1 MWVLKRIKRCYVNI
15 FILQNVVQVSD
26 GFIGVNA
33 RAIHGR
39 RRLLLVDHFNEPI
52 HKLQDGAVPAREKIG
67 AVNVEPRINDA
78 LVKTVVFAAPRPEI
92 GVSTCAFKIA
102 RLD

>member
-1 MWVLKRIKRCYVNI
+1 MRVLKRVKRCHVNV
-15 FILQNVVQVSD
+15 FVLQNVVQVSD
-26 GFIGVNA
+26 GVIRILA
-33 RAIHGR
+33 RAIHGC
-39 RRLLLVDHFNEPI
+39 RRLLLADHFDETV
-52 HKLQDGAVPAREKIG
+52 HELQDGAVPAREKIG

-92 GVSTCAFKIA
+92 GVSARAFKIA

>member
-1 MWVLKRIKRCYVNI
+1 MRVLKRVKRRDVNV
-15 FILQNVVQVSD
+15 FILQNIVQVSD

-39 RRLLLVDHFNEPI
+39 CSLLLADHFDESVY
-52 HKLQDGAVPAREKIG
+52 KLQYRTVSTREKIG